1 MDTLEQFTA
10 LMRYFEK
17 DPATLRQ
24 HGEIGKAMLEQ
35 IEQACLLRDAEALSD
50 GIDGF
55 LSILMDANKMRGFT
69 PVESQKAAERFNS
82 VRQSA
87 RSVLDKM
94 PK

>member
-10 LMRYFEK
+10 VMRYFEE
-17 DPATLRQ
+17 DPAALRQ
-24 HGEIGKAMLEQ
+24 HGEIAKAMLEQ
-35 IEQACLLRDAEALSD
+35 IEQACLLQDAEALRD

-55 LSILMDANKMRGFT
+55 LSLLVDSDGMRGFT
-69 PVESQKAAERFNS
+69 PVESQKAGEQFNS
-82 VRQSA
+82 VRQAA